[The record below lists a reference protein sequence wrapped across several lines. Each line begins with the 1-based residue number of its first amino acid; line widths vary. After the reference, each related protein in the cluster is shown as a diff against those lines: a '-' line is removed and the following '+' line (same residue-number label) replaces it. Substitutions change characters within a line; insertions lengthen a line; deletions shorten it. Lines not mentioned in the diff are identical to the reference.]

1 MALEK
6 YNREGLG
13 LLNVHGL
20 STQREA
26 SDPHDHI
33 HAFVDLMKKTQS
45 PPADYRSSI
54 CQLYNVISSK
64 LFPKMSSL
72 ATLRF
77 ATVKEDKNP
86 FGLPSW
92 VIDWSRR

>member
-1 MALEK
+1 MAS
-6 YNREGLG
+6 
-13 LLNVHGL
+13 

-26 SDPHDHI
+26 SDPYDHI
-33 HAFVDLMKKTQS
+33 YAFVDLMKKAQS
-45 PPADYRSSI
+45 PPADYRSAI
-54 CQLYNVISSK
+54 CQLYSAISDK
-64 LFPKMSSL
+64 LFPKMGSW
-72 ATLRF
+72 APLRF

>member
-1 MALEK
+1 MALER
-6 YNREGLG
+6 YNREGLS
-13 LLNVHGL
+13 LSNVHGL

-33 HAFVDLMKKTQS
+33 YAFVDLTKKAQS

-54 CQLYNVISSK
+54 CQLYSVISSK
-64 LFPKMSSL
+64 LFPKMGSL
-72 ATLRF
+72 APLRF
-77 ATVKEDKNP
+77 ATGKEDKNP
-86 FGLPSW
+86 FELPSW